1 MPLAEAELTLR
12 SVVSKAKYAQI
23 EMSIAW
29 MPSDIQEEIIRFA
42 AEFVNLKP
50 LVVHAWQ
57 DNLGISATYAAKIV
71 GVPRILTSTRNMR
84 PTNFIWYRPYMEL
97 AYREIADCRC
107 VTMINNS
114 AAGAKDYAQWLQIPV
129 TRFVVKRNGLDMTTM
144 KRSTGNLV
152 ARVRAQLK
160 IPEYAAVVGSIF
172 RFYDEKRPFLWIKV
186 AREVA
191 RRYPE
196 AHFVVFGEG
205 ILLQEAVAMARD
217 VGIGNRFHAPGNIID
232 VAVGVSLFDVFLLTS
247 QFEGTPNVVLEASF
261 LGVPVVST
269 DAGGTAEAIDQGVT
283 GFVVNSVEPDV
294 IANRI
299 VEILSDDAWRSK
311 VAIEGPV
318 FVERRFGLS
327 RMIAET
333 LQLYKIPH
341 A

>member
-1 MPLAEAELTLR
+1 M
-12 SVVSKAKYAQI
+12 
-23 EMSIAW
+23 
-29 MPSDIQEEIIRFA
+29 
-42 AEFVNLKP
+42 EF
-50 LVVHAWQ
+50 
-57 DNLGISATYAAKIV
+57 
-71 GVPRILTSTRNMR
+71 
-84 PTNFIWYRPYMEL
+84 

-129 TRFVVKRNGLDMTTM
+129 ARFVVKRNGLDMTTM
-144 KRSTGNLV
+144 KRSTGDVV
-152 ARVRAQLK
+152 ARMRAQLK

-172 RFYDEKRPFLWIKV
+172 RFYNEKRPFLWIKV

-191 RRYPE
+191 HRYPE
-196 AHFVVFGEG
+196 THFVVFGEG
-205 ILLQEAVAMARD
+205 ILVQEAVAMARD
-217 VGIGNRFHAPGNIID
+217 VGIGNHFHAPGNIND
-232 VAVGVSLFDVFLLTS
+232 VAVGLSLFDVFLLTS

-283 GFVVNSVEPDV
+283 GFLVNSVEPDV

-299 VEILSDDAWRSK
+299 VEILSDDSWRSK
-311 VAIEGPV
+311 VAREGPV
-318 FVERRFGLS
+318 FVERRFSLS
-327 RMIAET
+327 RMITET